1 MKRFLLIML
10 FLVLVLTTTNVLY
23 GAVQGWGSCTKSI
36 YCMSM
41 TSPDKVVMIYCWT
54 PQCNG
59 PHCNAYG
66 GSVECKCDD
75 GFYWRMDCPA
85 MEVPEEWEMG

>member
-10 FLVLVLTTTNVLY
+10 FLVLVLTITNVLY
-23 GAVQGWGSCTKSI
+23 GAVQGWGSCIIST
-36 YCMSM
+36 YCE
-41 TSPDKVVMIYCWT
+41 TSLGYVMIYCWT

-66 GSVECKCDD
+66 GSVVCYCDD

-85 MEVPEEWEMG
+85 IEAPEEWEMG

>member
-10 FLVLVLTTTNVLY
+10 FLVLVLTITNVLY
-23 GAVQGWGSCTKSI
+23 GAVQGWGSCTISI
-36 YCMSM
+36 DCGHY
-41 TSPDKVVMIYCWT
+41 PGLGNVMIYCWT

-66 GSVECKCDD
+66 GSVECYCDD

-85 MEVPEEWEMG
+85 MEVLEEWERC

>member
-10 FLVLVLTTTNVLY
+10 FLVLVLTITNVLY
-23 GAVQGWGSCTKSI
+23 GAVQGWGSCTISI
-36 YCMSM
+36 DCGHY
-41 TSPDKVVMIYCWT
+41 PGLGNVIAYCWT

-75 GFYWRMDCPA
+75 GFYRSMDCPA
-85 MEVPEEWEMG
+85 MEVPEEWERC